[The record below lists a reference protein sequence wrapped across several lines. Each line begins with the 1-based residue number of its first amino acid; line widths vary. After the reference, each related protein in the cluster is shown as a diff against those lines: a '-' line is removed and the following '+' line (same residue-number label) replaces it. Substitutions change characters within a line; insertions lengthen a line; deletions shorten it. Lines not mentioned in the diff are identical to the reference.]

1 MGKTEE
7 EGGGV
12 CVSAC
17 MCVCLHMCVC
27 VCESQGSLFQEK
39 GKLCFGK
46 DSELKRVD
54 GIM

>member
-17 MCVCLHMCVC
+17 MCVCLHMC

>member
-12 CVSAC
+12 CV
-17 MCVCLHMCVC
+17 CVC
-27 VCESQGSLFQEK
+27 VSQGSLFQEK

-46 DSELKRVD
+46 DLELKRVD

>member
-12 CVSAC
+12 CV
-17 MCVCLHMCVC
+17 CVC
-27 VCESQGSLFQEK
+27 VCVCVSQGSLFQEK

-46 DSELKRVD
+46 DLELKRVD